1 MLCTY
6 IKFVSARWTWKI
18 KDVIYKVRENV
29 KYINHNDARLKAFC
43 DVIEQ
48 KGVNDRMLIL
58 DCSTRWNS
66 TYHMLSHALKF
77 TIAFQYY
84 KEREPHYDYV
94 PSNEAWDKVEKVC
107 QFLEVFD
114 LATLMISGS
123 EYLTSNLYL
132 AEVWRVK
139 QVIDD
144 AENYMD
150 AFMREM
156 KPPLKLKFNKYWG
169 EYNLL
174 MAIAS
179 VLDPKCK
186 FHTVDICF
194 PIIYKLKKML
204 KII

>member
-1 MLCTY
+1 M
-6 IKFVSARWTWKI
+6 
-18 KDVIYKVRENV
+18 
-29 KYINHNDARLKAFC
+29 
-43 DVIEQ
+43 
-48 KGVNDRMLIL
+48 
-58 DCSTRWNS
+58 
-66 TYHMLSHALKF
+66 
-77 TIAFQYY
+77 
-84 KEREPHYDYV
+84 
-94 PSNEAWDKVEKVC
+94 
-107 QFLEVFD
+107 FD

-156 KPPLKLKFNKYWG
+156 APPLKLKFNKYWG

-179 VLDPKCK
+179 VLDTKC
-186 FHTVDICF
+186 
-194 PIIYKLKKML
+194 
-204 KII
+204 